1 MHGFLSHAARL
12 AHGVFCTSV
21 LHLQNIQA
29 SENHAVGMLEGM
41 PLRCPRFV
49 AVKEAQ
55 FLSMS
60 DSPQAVLLPSLKL
73 LR

>member
-12 AHGVFCTSV
+12 AHGVFCTSM

-41 PLRCPRFV
+41 PPRCPPFV
-49 AVKEAQ
+49 AVREAQ
-55 FLSMS
+55 FLPMS
-60 DSPQAVLLPSLKL
+60 DSSQAVKTVEMK
-73 LR
+73 RT